1 MGQDK
6 KVVAGQL
13 NFIMARDIG
22 QAFVTADVS
31 EAVILS
37 VLRHRWTRGPP
48 NFKVEKMK
56 RNDPSATAALRW
68 GMV

>member
-1 MGQDK
+1 MPEPEDLFALMGQDK

-37 VLRHRWTRGPP
+37 VLEASIGPP
-48 NFKVEKMK
+48 
-56 RNDPSATAALRW
+56 SA
-68 GMV
+68 

>member
-37 VLRHRWTRGPP
+37 VL
-48 NFKVEKMK
+48 EASM
-56 RNDPSATAALRW
+56 D
-68 GMV
+68 

>member
-1 MGQDK
+1 MPEQQDLLALMGQDK

-31 EAVILS
+31 EAVLLS
-37 VLRHRWTRGPP
+37 VLAAS
-48 NFKVEKMK
+48 M
-56 RNDPSATAALRW
+56 DPRSA
-68 GMV
+68 